1 MAFNIINS
9 RVVRNQI
16 QHFVVKRIFLTISI
30 ATFLFSCDQSAYHTK
45 FLTIDPSIKNK
56 VDKYLTKYTDTL
68 QPGKDSFFYS
78 NRYMV
83 EVYFNDTLFGSTYNK
98 SNSDPFKSNYSWSN
112 DTLKINGRFGLF
124 ETIGFEIKIYNDTL
138 SVIATVKDNEG
149 YKNNITDSISPF
161 LQIPTT
167 ESKVI
172 LSDTPKN
179 VKGQI
184 LYGYVE
190 FKTANVFFQ
199 QANEKR
205 RVRQNMKAYFKS
217 EQQK

>member
-1 MAFNIINS
+1 
-9 RVVRNQI
+9 
-16 QHFVVKRIFLTISI
+16 
-30 ATFLFSCDQSAYHTK
+30 
-45 FLTIDPSIKNK
+45 
-56 VDKYLTKYTDTL
+56 
-68 QPGKDSFFYS
+68 
-78 NRYMV
+78 MV

-112 DTLKINGRFGLF
+112 DTLKIDGRFGLF

-149 YKNNITDSISPF
+149 YKNNSTDSISPF

-190 FKTANVFFQ
+190 FKTANVFYQ
-199 QANEKR
+199 YENERK
-205 RVRQNMKAYFKS
+205 VRQNMKAYFKS